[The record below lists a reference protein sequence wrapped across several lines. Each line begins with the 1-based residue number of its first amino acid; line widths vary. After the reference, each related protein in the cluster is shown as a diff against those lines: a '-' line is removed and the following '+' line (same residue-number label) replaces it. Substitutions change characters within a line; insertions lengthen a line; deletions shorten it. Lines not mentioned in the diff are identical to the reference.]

1 MQTLGL
7 QTSSNILP
15 NPLSEHPA
23 QSQRTIDDKHL
34 SPPPP
39 PELFFHHSNHVTQQN
54 QKTSHHFSV
63 NRRRL
68 NDAPMSRQEQQQQK
82 HHNLVVSYENSI
94 DKSISK
100 EYSEYQYNLY
110 FIKDRPFIR

>member
-1 MQTLGL
+1 MEIKCKFLSLTHPLPIFHLSSGL

-15 NPLSEHPA
+15 NPLFEHPA
-23 QSQRTIDDKHL
+23 QHTPPIVDKH
-34 SPPPP
+34 SPP
-39 PELFFHHSNHVTQQN
+39 EFSHHSNPNHVKQQN

-63 NRRRL
+63 NRRVL
-68 NDAPMSRQEQQQQK
+68 NDVDDQQQ

-100 EYSEYQYNLY
+100 DYS
-110 FIKDRPFIR
+110 KCH